1 MISCCTKSRDFAQRD
16 YIHNNP
22 VEAGFVTNPI
32 DWKYSS
38 ARNYAEDDTVLK
50 IDNEGMHLGMM

>member
-1 MISCCTKSRDFAQRD
+1 VNVGFPK
-16 YIHNNP
+16 NP
-22 VEAGFVTNPI
+22 V

-50 IDNEGMHLGMM
+50 IDNEGLHLGMM